1 MRRVIR
7 HPLDAAVE
15 DDLNRRQGE
24 ADQKQI
30 AGTLHPANEWKSARQ
45 SQPLLSVLAQLKSM
59 MGERERCMYCLDS
72 HGSDIEH
79 FWPKTPYPGKMFRWP
94 NLLLCCTECGRF
106 KGEKFPLDNEEPLLI
121 DPTDEDPWL
130 HLDFDPSTGNI
141 VARYDLQTSDWS
153 LKGQK
158 TVEILQLD
166 RREALAVGYR
176 RTFSRLSNAIEQW
189 QANNGAPDALI
200 VSLRAA
206 DDHGLLG
213 WCFLGTGQTVSPFRE
228 LQNQHNEAWAACVAA
243 IQNA

>member
-7 HPLDAAVE
+7 QPLDAAVLN
-15 DDLNRRQGE
+15 DLNRRQAE
-24 ADQKQI
+24 ADQKQV
-30 AGTLHPANEWKSARQ
+30 AGTLHPANEWKAARQ
-45 SQPLLSVLAQLKSM
+45 SQPLFSVLARLKTM

-106 KGEKFPLDNEEPLLI
+106 KGEKFPLDNDEPLLI
-121 DPTDEDPWL
+121 DPTAEDPWL
-130 HLDFDPSTGNI
+130 HLDFHPETGNI
-141 VARYDLQTSDWS
+141 VARFDTRLNDWS
-153 LKGQK
+153 SKGQK

-166 RREALAVGYR
+166 RREALAVGYQK
-176 RTFSRLSNAIEQW
+176 TFSRLSNVIEQW
-189 QANNGAPDALI
+189 QAHNEAVDALI
-200 VSLRAA
+200 ASLRAA

-213 WCFLGTGQTVSPFRE
+213 WCVLGTGQTISPFRD
-228 LQNQHNEAWAACVAA
+228 LQAQHPDAWAACVAT